1 MDLERLA
8 KAIKER
14 RREKKLTQEELADR
28 AGVASSTVSNL
39 EHGMHM
45 PSIDLLDAVL
55 RPLDLDIRNYLG

>member
-14 RREKKLTQEELADR
+14 RKEKNLTQEELADR

-39 EHGMHM
+39 EHGVYM
-45 PSIDLLDAVL
+45 PTIDLLHAVL
-55 RPLDLDIRNYLG
+55 RPLDLDIRN